1 MPIYS
6 VECLDESCQA
16 QLDYSGS
23 HKDPLPARPEC
34 GKATKRVITSAP
46 SFKRKGDGWFKDGGY
61 ATTQRG
67 TDTASDKAEREAD
80 KRRNKTG
87 KTFS

>member
-23 HKDPLPARPEC
+23 HKDPLPACPEC

-46 SFKRKGDGWFKDGGY
+46 SFKLKGDGWAYDGY
-61 ATTQRG
+61 STTQRG
-67 TDTASDKAEREAD
+67 IDNASDKAEKSAD

-87 KTFS
+87 KVFS